1 MKNKGDMIKKG
12 LWVKKSKIHPFL
24 HVKSAKSTE
33 SLYLSISTHWQVI
46 CKVNLTKQFLYIF
59 MT

>member
-1 MKNKGDMIKKG
+1 MKNKGDMIKNSSG
-12 LWVKKSKIHPFL
+12 VKTRKIHPFL
-24 HVKSAKSTE
+24 DKSAE
-33 SLYLSISTHWQVI
+33 SLYRSIPFHWQVI